1 MVVRPNNYIEL
12 GGPIRLQIT
21 TISHQIWRP
30 GGTLHVS
37 VSPPENPVLVD
48 GYDISI
54 NTPGN
59 VTVRYRF
66 DGDLDSIRPRTPRL
80 AP

>member
-1 MVVRPNNYIEL
+1 MVVRQNKYIKL
-12 GGPIRLQIT
+12 GGPIRLHIT
-21 TISHQIWRP
+21 TISNQIWRP

-37 VSPPENPVLVD
+37 VSLPENTVLAD

-59 VTVRYRF
+59 VTV
-66 DGDLDSIRPRTPRL
+66 
-80 AP
+80 